1 MCESVLRAWRRP
13 SREVKIIILII
24 HKMTNETEKV
34 KAYAAEL
41 EGIIKDAKM
50 GTETRML
57 VDYLVGKAKEKY
69 GIV

>member
-1 MCESVLRAWRRP
+1 MEEEL
-13 SREVKIIILII
+13 KNL
-24 HKMTNETEKV
+24 

-57 VDYLVGKAKEKY
+57 VNYLVGKAKSKY